1 MKKFIVKIADKTYK
15 VEANDA
21 EHATKLVKTLVKDNI
36 KVGQR
41 VKWDTTDAHGQK
53 FAGEGIVIEAKNFA
67 GMIVVKY
74 DRTKYPEMYRAPYN
88 GTAVV
93 KESNARVI
101 DSVKDSVNENDL
113 EKAILKLPKDAL
125 QEIAYPGL
133 RGPVGSPK
141 YELQDDVINGA
152 GFDALLK
159 GNKSHPEAKRIIE
172 ELNDRHIKVKGV
184 TDSFRD
190 AASPL
195 QTVNALLEDERA
207 AVDAYNVALENLK
220 GKIPDESYEAI
231 EAIRNDENRHIENLQ
246 AVVNGN
252 VTEKNLEDAVK
263 NNLDVYRSAIKEAV
277 DELQK
282 INGKYNEQDKV
293 LVQSVLQKAAA
304 AIARAK
310 SNYEKWI

>member
-1 MKKFIVKIADKTYK
+1 MKTFKVKSNGK
-15 VEANDA
+15 VYNVKANDA
-21 EHATKLVKTLVKDNI
+21 EHAVKLVKKI
-36 KVGQR
+36 
-41 VKWDTTDAHGQK
+41 
-53 FAGEGIVIEAKNFA
+53 IVN
-67 GMIVVKY
+67 
-74 DRTKYPEMYRAPYN
+74 
-88 GTAVV
+88 
-93 KESNARVI
+93 
-101 DSVKDSVNENDL
+101 DSVNENDL

-133 RGPVGSPK
+133 RGPVGCSK

-184 TDSFRD
+184 TDSVKDDQQIIKDTIVARYKGAKIEKVNSSSKPYMIVGFGEAYSSIDEAKRAVDEWIDQGIRFRD

-220 GKIPDESYEAI
+220 GKIPDESYAAI

-252 VTEKNLEDAVK
+252 VTEKNLEDAV
-263 NNLDVYRSAIKEAV
+263 
-277 DELQK
+277 
-282 INGKYNEQDKV
+282 
-293 LVQSVLQKAAA
+293 
-304 AIARAK
+304 
-310 SNYEKWI
+310 YEKWI